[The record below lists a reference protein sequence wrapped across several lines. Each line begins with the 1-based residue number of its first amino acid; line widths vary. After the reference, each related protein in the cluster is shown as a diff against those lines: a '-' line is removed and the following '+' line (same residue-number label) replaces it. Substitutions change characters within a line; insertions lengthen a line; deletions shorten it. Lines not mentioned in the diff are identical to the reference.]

1 MKNSPSGDCSKDFKK
16 IKNMEDNIEQLR
28 LSIVD
33 LICVTIND
41 VKEDIK
47 ELNSREK
54 LNVILKLLPYVCDN
68 NEVKKSLKQFVLNM
82 RNRKKNA

>member
-1 MKNSPSGDCSKDFKK
+1 
-16 IKNMEDNIEQLR
+16 MEGKIEQLR

-33 LICVTIND
+33 LICVAIND

-68 NEVKKSLKQFVLNM
+68 NEVKKSLKQLILNM
-82 RNRKKNA
+82 RNKKKNT

>member
-1 MKNSPSGDCSKDFKK
+1 MKNLLSGDCSKASKS
-16 IKNMEDNIEQLR
+16 KNMKKGIKQLK
-28 LSIVD
+28 LFIVD

-41 VKEDIK
+41 MKEDIK

>member
-1 MKNSPSGDCSKDFKK
+1 
-16 IKNMEDNIEQLR
+16 MEDKIEQLR

-54 LNVILKLLPYVCDN
+54 LNVILKFLPYVCDN
-68 NEVKKSLKQFVLNM
+68 NEVKKSLKQLILNM
-82 RNRKKNA
+82 CNRKKNA

>member
-1 MKNSPSGDCSKDFKK
+1 
-16 IKNMEDNIEQLR
+16 MEDKIEQLR

-54 LNVILKLLPYVCDN
+54 LNVILKFLTYVCDN
-68 NEVKKSLKQFVLNM
+68 NEVKKSLKQLILNM
-82 RNRKKNA
+82 HNRKKNA

>member
-1 MKNSPSGDCSKDFKK
+1 
-16 IKNMEDNIEQLR
+16 MEDKIEQLR

-47 ELNSREK
+47 ELNCKEK
-54 LNVILKLLPYVCDN
+54 LNVSLKLLPYVCDN
-68 NEVKKSLKQFVLNM
+68 NEVKKYLKQIILNM

>member
-1 MKNSPSGDCSKDFKK
+1 
-16 IKNMEDNIEQLR
+16 MEDKIEQLR

-33 LICVTIND
+33 LICVAIND

-68 NEVKKSLKQFVLNM
+68 NEVKKSLKQLILNM
-82 RNRKKNA
+82 RYKKKNA

>member
-1 MKNSPSGDCSKDFKK
+1 
-16 IKNMEDNIEQLR
+16 MEDNIEQLR

-68 NEVKKSLKQFVLNM
+68 NEVKNSLKQFILNM

>member
-1 MKNSPSGDCSKDFKK
+1 MKKGIKQLK
-16 IKNMEDNIEQLR
+16 IF
-28 LSIVD
+28 IVD

-41 VKEDIK
+41 MKEDIK

-54 LNVILKLLPYVCDN
+54 LNVIRKLLPYVCDN

>member
-1 MKNSPSGDCSKDFKK
+1 
-16 IKNMEDNIEQLR
+16 MEDKIEQLR
-28 LSIVD
+28 LSLVY

-54 LNVILKLLPYVCDN
+54 LNVILNLLPYVCDN
-68 NEVKKSLKQFVLNM
+68 NEVKKSLKQLILNM

>member
-1 MKNSPSGDCSKDFKK
+1 
-16 IKNMEDNIEQLR
+16 MEDKIEKLR

-68 NEVKKSLKQFVLNM
+68 NEVKKSLKQLILNM